1 MGVLWSYCDGFIKL
15 IRKPANV
22 DLTRVQRHVAGSIWW
37 SNELVRGK
45 EFYFKW
51 GSGTVKVAIGPKIK
65 DQREQREWSQQVLA
79 EKLRVSRQTISKW
92 ELGKS
97 YPDLES
103 LVMLAQLFGVS
114 ADYLLGM
121 TQPVVK
127 RPWYR
132 VWFRKGS
139 KETMGTTENHS
150 VKWYSSGQARA
161 KAATAIMMDLVAN
174 LNQTTER
181 PFRQLIGNYYREL
194 VQQQSGSNMYVFE
207 RMGIEISA
215 CLRKNGIVL
224 SPENAKRVD
233 QLIAMNYVRYL

>member
-1 MGVLWSYCDGFIKL
+1 
-15 IRKPANV
+15 
-22 DLTRVQRHVAGSIWW
+22 
-37 SNELVRGK
+37 VRGK
-45 EFYFKW
+45 GFYFKW
-51 GSGTVKVAIGPKIK
+51 GSGTVKIAIGPKIK
-65 DQREQREWSQQVLA
+65 EQREQREWSQQVLA

-121 TQPVVK
+121 TQPVAK
-127 RPWYR
+127 CPWYR

-139 KETMGTTENHS
+139 KEKMGTAENHS
-150 VKWYSSGQARA
+150 AKWYSSGQARA

-181 PFRQLIGNYYREL
+181 PVRELIGNYYREL

-207 RMGIEISA
+207 RMGLEISA
-215 CLRKNGIVL
+215 CLRKNDIVL
-224 SPENAKRVD
+224 SPENSKRVD

>member
-1 MGVLWSYCDGFIKL
+1 
-15 IRKPANV
+15 
-22 DLTRVQRHVAGSIWW
+22 
-37 SNELVRGK
+37 
-45 EFYFKW
+45 
-51 GSGTVKVAIGPKIK
+51 VKIAIGPKIK
-65 DQREQREWSQQVLA
+65 ELREQREWSQQVLA

-121 TQPVVK
+121 TQPVAK
-127 RPWYR
+127 CPWYR

-139 KETMGTTENHS
+139 KEKMGTAENHS
-150 VKWYSSGQARA
+150 AKWYSSGQARA

-181 PFRQLIGNYYREL
+181 PVRELIGNYYREL
-194 VQQQSGSNMYVFE
+194 VQQQSG
-207 RMGIEISA
+207 
-215 CLRKNGIVL
+215 
-224 SPENAKRVD
+224 
-233 QLIAMNYVRYL
+233 